1 MQDSTSAF
9 PGVYPLFF
17 IKEDTFYIS
26 DVPERFEM
34 WSFGDLAGEE
44 ISCGLGEDEADGEVE
59 WFRMFGIFI
68 VATEPLV
75 ANRRCCLPS

>member
-1 MQDSTSAF
+1 MQNSISAF

-34 WSFGDLAGEE
+34 WLFGALAGEE
-44 ISCGLGEDEADGEVE
+44 LSCGLGEDEADGEVGVMGE
-59 WFRMFGIFI
+59 G
-68 VATEPLV
+68 V
-75 ANRRCCLPS
+75 